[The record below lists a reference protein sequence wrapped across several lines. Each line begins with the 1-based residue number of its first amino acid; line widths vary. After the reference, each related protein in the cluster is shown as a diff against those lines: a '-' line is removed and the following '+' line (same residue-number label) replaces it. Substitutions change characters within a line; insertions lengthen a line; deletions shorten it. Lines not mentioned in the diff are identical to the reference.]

1 MFILGPLINLF
12 CMNPIADIKRF
23 AEVLSAGLGQNSVR
37 VFANAVRV
45 FGAFGRSGS
54 KRSGRVLGFLF
65 CSALFLDCSV
75 FCFVR

>member
-1 MFILGPLINLF
+1 
-12 CMNPIADIKRF
+12 MNKRLH
-23 AEVLSAGLGQNSVR
+23 EIIQLNTVCTGQLNTGLGQNSVR